1 MAVDESRRRRDPT
14 TVRKVAAILGVAGLA
29 LVIAVLASNPLRRSE
44 GSIERWLEKQT
55 PLGISAAEVQAIA
68 MKRGWCEHPAALCD
82 RRILLDRSLDG
93 SRRARSADARYFVR
107 GELGSHQGLPWRG
120 YVTAFW
126 EFDGAERLVAVQ
138 AWKTWDTP

>member
-1 MAVDESRRRRDPT
+1 M
-14 TVRKVAAILGVAGLA
+14 VRKLAVILGVAGSA

-44 GSIERWLEKQT
+44 ESIERWLEKQT

-68 MKRGWCEHPAALCD
+68 TRRGWCEHPAALCEGGWIHTS
-82 RRILLDRSLDG
+82 RLLDG
-93 SRRARSADARYFVR
+93 SRRARSADARYFIR
-107 GELGSHQGLPWRG
+107 GELGSYQGLPWRG

-138 AWKTWDTP
+138 AWKDWDTL